1 MTTSYQHSGR
11 IARAPKDS
19 APDAANGE
27 PPGEVDPRIGGGR
40 LVVDGLEK
48 HYELDGARVGV
59 VKGVSFTIE
68 PGTFTSLLGPSG
80 CGKTTTLR
88 CVAGLETSNGGRI
101 TLDDRVLSS
110 SSRHLSPD
118 KRDVGMVFQNYA
130 IWPHMSVFANAV
142 FPLQVASGRLPK
154 KEARKRAMEALE
166 LVQLDAFAHR
176 PATALSG
183 GQQQRLALARALAH
197 RPRLLLLDEPL
208 SNLDAK
214 LRDTMRNELRSLQQR
229 LGITALYV
237 THDQSEALSM
247 SDRVAVMNQGRIVQE
262 ATPRELYFEPADRF
276 VADFVGRVNMI
287 PAVVRGR
294 DTDGDALVE
303 AYGARLTSPCPENVG
318 IGADVTITFRPES
331 VRWHDVAPDRPNVL
345 PARVV
350 RAEFLGEIVEY
361 EVDILNGDAAVG
373 RLIARGAPMNAPGP
387 GSTIHVELAPRACR
401 VLTA

>member
-1 MTTSYQHSGR
+1 MSVEAPAGGIRNHRLDPEYRNRHRELDTDMT
-11 IARAPKDS
+11 S
-19 APDAANGE
+19 AS
-27 PPGEVDPRIGGGR
+27 GGGR

-48 HYELDGARVGV
+48 HYELDGTEVPV
-59 VKGVSFTIE
+59 VKGVTFTIE

-88 CVAGLETSNGGRI
+88 CVAGLENSNGGEI
-101 TLDDRVLSS
+101 SLDGKVLSTG
-110 SSRHLSPD
+110 SRHVPPD
-118 KRDVGMVFQNYA
+118 QRDVGMVFQNYA
-130 IWPHMSVFANAV
+130 IWPHMTVFANAV
-142 FPLQVASGRLPK
+142 FPLQVSAGKLPK
-154 KEARKRAMEALE
+154 KEARQRAMEALE
-166 LVQLDAFAHR
+166 LVQLDGFAHR

-262 ATPRELYFEPADRF
+262 ATPRDLYFKPADRF

-287 PAVVRGR
+287 PAVVRDR
-294 DTDGDALVE
+294 TAEGDAVVE
-303 AYGARLTSPCPENVG
+303 AFGTRLVTPCPAE
-318 IGADVTITFRPES
+318 IAKGADVTVTFRPES
-331 VRWHDVAPDRPNVL
+331 VRWHETAPDRPNVL

-350 RAEFLGEIVEY
+350 RVEFLGEIVEV
-361 EVDILNGDAAVG
+361 EVEVLHGETVVG
-373 RLIARGAPMNAPGP
+373 TLVARGAPLSSPAN
-387 GSTIHVELAPRACR
+387 GSTVFIELAPHACR
-401 VLTA
+401 VLAA

>member
-1 MTTSYQHSGR
+1 MTHAS
-11 IARAPKDS
+11 
-19 APDAANGE
+19 
-27 PPGEVDPRIGGGR
+27 GGGR

-48 HYELDGARVGV
+48 QYLLDGAEIPV
-59 VKGVSFTIE
+59 VKGVTFTIE

-88 CVAGLETSNGGRI
+88 CVAGLENSNGGVI
-101 TLDDRVLSS
+101 SLDGKVLSTG
-110 SSRHLSPD
+110 SRHVPPD

-130 IWPHMSVFANAV
+130 IWPHMTVFANAV
-142 FPLQVASGRLPK
+142 FPLQVSEGKLPK
-154 KEARKRAMEALE
+154 KEAKKRAMEALE
-166 LVQLDAFAHR
+166 LVQLDGFAHR

-262 ATPRELYFEPADRF
+262 AAPRDLYYQPADRF

-287 PAVVRGR
+287 PAVVRDR
-294 DTDGDALVE
+294 DGDGDAVVE
-303 AYGARLTSPCPENVG
+303 AFGTRLITPCPSGVAKG
-318 IGADVTITFRPES
+318 TDVTVTFRPES
-331 VRWHDVAPDRPNVL
+331 VRWHEAEPDRPNVV

-350 RAEFLGEIVEY
+350 RVEFLGEIVEY
-361 EVDILNGDAAVG
+361 EAEILNGQSVVG
-373 RLIARGAPMNAPGP
+373 SIVGRGAPLNSPATGDA
-387 GSTIHVELAPRACR
+387 IFIELTPKACR
-401 VLTA
+401 VLAA

>member
-1 MTTSYQHSGR
+1 MTTSYQHSR
-11 IARAPKDS
+11 QAARPNGSATTGAADS
-19 APDAANGE
+19 GAGAE
-27 PPGEVDPRIGGGR
+27 PLLGGGR

-48 HYELDGARVGV
+48 HYELDGGEVPV
-59 VKGVSFTIE
+59 VKGVTFTIE
-68 PGTFTSLLGPSG
+68 PGMFYSLLGPSG

-101 TLDDRVLSS
+101 TLDGRVLSTGAQ
-110 SSRHLSPD
+110 HVSPD

-166 LVQLDAFAHR
+166 LVQLDGFADR

-262 ATPRELYFEPADRF
+262 ATPRELYFQPTDRF

-294 DTDGDALVE
+294 DANGDAVVD
-303 AYGARLTSPCPENVG
+303 AYGARLTTPCPE
-318 IGADVTITFRPES
+318 GAGTGEDVTITFRPES
-331 VRWHDVAPDRPNVL
+331 VRWHEAAPDRPNVL
-345 PARVV
+345 PARVGRV
-350 RAEFLGEIVEY
+350 EFLGEIVEY
-361 EVDILNGDAAVG
+361 EAEILSGQTTVG
-373 RLIARGAPMNAPGP
+373 RLVARGAPMNAPAT
-387 GSTIHVELAPRACR
+387 GSAIHVELAPHACR

>member
-1 MTTSYQHSGR
+1 MT
-11 IARAPKDS
+11 
-19 APDAANGE
+19 AAH
-27 PPGEVDPRIGGGR
+27 GGGR

-48 HYELDGARVGV
+48 QYELDGGAVPV

-101 TLDDRVLSS
+101 TLDDQVLSTGTE
-110 SSRHLSPD
+110 HLPPD

-130 IWPHMSVFANAV
+130 IWPHMTVFANAV
-142 FPLQVASGRLPK
+142 FPLQVSGGKLPK
-154 KEARKRAMEALE
+154 KEARARAMEALE
-166 LVQLDAFAHR
+166 LVQLDAYAHR

-262 ATPRELYFEPADRF
+262 ASPRELYYQPADRF

-287 PAVVRGR
+287 PAVVRERSGA
-294 DTDGDALVE
+294 GEVLVE
-303 AYGARLTSPCPENVG
+303 AFGTRLATPCPDGVALG
-318 IGADVTITFRPES
+318 DDVTVTYRPES
-331 VRWHDVAPDRPNVL
+331 VRWHETAPDRPNVL

-350 RAEFLGEIVEY
+350 RVEFLGEIVEV
-361 EVDILNGDAAVG
+361 EVEVLAGATVVG
-373 RLIARGAPMNAPGP
+373 TLVARGAPLDSPAS
-387 GSTIHVELAPRACR
+387 GSSIFVELDPNACR
-401 VLTA
+401 VLAG

>member
-1 MTTSYQHSGR
+1 MTHES
-11 IARAPKDS
+11 
-19 APDAANGE
+19 
-27 PPGEVDPRIGGGR
+27 GGGR

-48 HYELDGARVGV
+48 HYELDGAEVPV
-59 VKGVSFTIE
+59 VKGVTFTIE

-88 CVAGLETSNGGRI
+88 CVAGLENSNGGEI
-101 TLDDRVLSS
+101 SLDGNMLSTGT
-110 SSRHLSPD
+110 RHISPD
-118 KRDVGMVFQNYA
+118 KRDIGMVFQNYA
-130 IWPHMSVFANAV
+130 IWPHMSVFANAI
-142 FPLQVASGRLPK
+142 FPLQVAAAKLPK

-166 LVQLDAFAHR
+166 LVQLDAYAHR

-197 RPRLLLLDEPL
+197 RPKLLLLDEPL

-262 ATPRELYFEPADRF
+262 AAPRDLYYQPADRF

-287 PAVVRGR
+287 PAVVRDR
-294 DTDGDALVE
+294 DADGAALVE
-303 AYGARLTSPCPENVG
+303 AFGTRLVTPCPSG
-318 IGADVTITFRPES
+318 IGTGSDVTVTFRPES
-331 VRWHDVAPDRPNVL
+331 VRWHETRPDRLNVL

-350 RAEFLGEIVEY
+350 RVEFLGEIVEY
-361 EVDILNGDAAVG
+361 EVEVLHGETVVG
-373 RLIARGAPMNAPGP
+373 TLVARGAPLDSPAT
-387 GSTIHVELAPRACR
+387 GSTVFIELAPHACR
-401 VLTA
+401 VLAA

>member
-1 MTTSYQHSGR
+1 MTT
-11 IARAPKDS
+11 AD
-19 APDAANGE
+19 
-27 PPGEVDPRIGGGR
+27 GGGR

-48 HYELDGARVGV
+48 HYELDGAEVPV
-59 VKGVSFTIE
+59 VKGVTFTIE
-68 PGTFTSLLGPSG
+68 PGMFYSLLGPSG

-88 CVAGLETSNGGRI
+88 CVAGLENSNGGRI
-101 TLDDRVLSS
+101 SLDGRVLSTGTE
-110 SSRHLSPD
+110 HVSPD

-130 IWPHMSVFANAV
+130 IWPHMTVFANAV
-142 FPLQVASGRLPK
+142 FPLQVSAGRLPK

-166 LVQLDAFAHR
+166 LVQLDGFAHR

-214 LRDTMRNELRSLQQR
+214 LRDTMRNELRNLQQR
-229 LGITALYV
+229 LGISALYV

-262 ATPRELYFEPADRF
+262 ATPRDLYYQPADRF

-287 PAVVRGR
+287 PAVVRDR
-294 DTDGDALVE
+294 SANGDALVE
-303 AYGARLTSPCPENVG
+303 AFGTRLVTPCPSG
-318 IGADVTITFRPES
+318 IGTGGDVTITFRPES
-331 VRWHDVAPDRPNVL
+331 VRWHEAAPDRPNVL

-350 RAEFLGEIVEY
+350 RVEFLGEIVEY
-361 EVDILNGDAAVG
+361 EAEVLSGQAVVG
-373 RLIARGAPMNAPGP
+373 TLVARGAPLASPAT
-387 GSTIHVELAPRACR
+387 GSTIFIELAPHACR
-401 VLTA
+401 VLAA

>member
-1 MTTSYQHSGR
+1 MTHAS
-11 IARAPKDS
+11 
-19 APDAANGE
+19 
-27 PPGEVDPRIGGGR
+27 GGGR

-48 HYELDGARVGV
+48 QYLLDGAEVPV
-59 VKGVSFTIE
+59 VKGVTFTIE

-88 CVAGLETSNGGRI
+88 CVAGLENSNGGVI
-101 TLDDRVLSS
+101 SLDDRVLSTGS
-110 SSRHLSPD
+110 QHVPPD

-130 IWPHMSVFANAV
+130 IWPHMTVFANAV
-142 FPLQVASGRLPK
+142 FPLQVSAGKLPK
-154 KEARKRAMEALE
+154 KEAKKRAMEALE
-166 LVQLDAFAHR
+166 LVQLDGFAHR

-262 ATPRELYFEPADRF
+262 AAPRDLYYQPADRF

-287 PAVVRGR
+287 PAVVRDR
-294 DTDGDALVE
+294 DGAGDALVE
-303 AYGARLTSPCPENVG
+303 AFGTRLVTPCPSGVAK
-318 IGADVTITFRPES
+318 GADVTVTFRPES
-331 VRWHDVAPDRPNVL
+331 VRWHETAPDRPNLL
-345 PARVV
+345 PAKVV
-350 RAEFLGEIVEY
+350 RVEFLGEIVEY
-361 EVDILNGDAAVG
+361 EAEVLSGQTVVG
-373 RLIARGAPMNAPGP
+373 SIVGRGAPLNSPETGD
-387 GSTIHVELAPRACR
+387 SIFIELTPQACR
-401 VLTA
+401 VLAA

>member
-1 MTTSYQHSGR
+1 MTHAS
-11 IARAPKDS
+11 
-19 APDAANGE
+19 
-27 PPGEVDPRIGGGR
+27 GGGR

-48 HYELDGARVGV
+48 QYLLDGAEVPV
-59 VKGVSFTIE
+59 VKGVTFTIE

-88 CVAGLETSNGGRI
+88 CVAGLENSNGGVI
-101 TLDDRVLSS
+101 SLDDRVLSTGS
-110 SSRHLSPD
+110 QHVPPD

-130 IWPHMSVFANAV
+130 IWPHMTVFANAV
-142 FPLQVASGRLPK
+142 FPLQVSAGKLPK
-154 KEARKRAMEALE
+154 KEAKKRAMEALE
-166 LVQLDAFAHR
+166 LVQLDGFAHR

-262 ATPRELYFEPADRF
+262 AAPRDLYYQPADRF

-287 PAVVRGR
+287 PAVVRDR
-294 DTDGDALVE
+294 DGAGDALVE
-303 AYGARLTSPCPENVG
+303 AFGTRLVTPCPSGVAKG
-318 IGADVTITFRPES
+318 TDVTVTFRPES
-331 VRWHDVAPDRPNVL
+331 VRWHEAAPDRPNLL

-350 RAEFLGEIVEY
+350 RVEFLGEIVEY
-361 EVDILNGDAAVG
+361 EAEVLSGQTVVG
-373 RLIARGAPMNAPGP
+373 SIVGRGAPLNSPETGD
-387 GSTIHVELAPRACR
+387 SIFIELTPQACR
-401 VLTA
+401 VLAA

>member
-1 MTTSYQHSGR
+1 MTTSYQHSR
-11 IARAPKDS
+11 QVARSTTAATSSGTAEPGS
-19 APDAANGE
+19 AAE
-27 PPGEVDPRIGGGR
+27 PLLGGGR

-48 HYELDGARVGV
+48 HYELDGAQVPV
-59 VKGVSFTIE
+59 VKGVTFTIE
-68 PGTFTSLLGPSG
+68 PGMFYSLLGPSG

-88 CVAGLETSNGGRI
+88 CVAVLETSNGGRI
-101 TLDDRVLSS
+101 TLDGRMLSAGAQ
-110 SSRHLSPD
+110 HVSPD

-142 FPLQVASGRLPK
+142 FPLQVSSGKLPK

-262 ATPRELYFEPADRF
+262 ATPRELYFQPADRF

-287 PAVVRGR
+287 PGVVRGR
-294 DTDGDALVE
+294 DANGDALVD
-303 AYGARLTSPCPENVG
+303 AYGSRMTTPCPEGVSVG
-318 IGADVTITFRPES
+318 EDVTITFRPES

-345 PARVV
+345 PARVMRV
-350 RAEFLGEIVEY
+350 EFLGEIVEY
-361 EVDILNGDAAVG
+361 EAEILSGETAVG
-373 RLIARGAPMNAPGP
+373 RLVARGAPMNAPAM
-387 GSTIHVELAPRACR
+387 GSAIHVELAPHACR

>member
-1 MTTSYQHSGR
+1 MTHES
-11 IARAPKDS
+11 
-19 APDAANGE
+19 
-27 PPGEVDPRIGGGR
+27 GGGR

-48 HYELDGARVGV
+48 HYELDGAEVPV
-59 VKGVSFTIE
+59 VKGVTFTIE

-88 CVAGLETSNGGRI
+88 CVAGLENSNGGEI
-101 TLDDRVLSS
+101 SLDGNVLSTGT
-110 SSRHLSPD
+110 RHVSPD
-118 KRDVGMVFQNYA
+118 KRDIGMVFQNYA
-130 IWPHMSVFANAV
+130 IWPHMTVFANAV
-142 FPLQVASGRLPK
+142 FPLQVAAGKLPK

-166 LVQLDAFAHR
+166 LVQLDAYAHR

-197 RPRLLLLDEPL
+197 RPKLLLLDEPL

-262 ATPRELYFEPADRF
+262 AAPRDLYYQPADRF

-287 PAVVRGR
+287 PAIVRGR
-294 DTDGDALVE
+294 DGDGDALVE
-303 AYGARLTSPCPENVG
+303 AFGARLVTPCPDSFG
-318 IGADVTITFRPES
+318 TGADVTVTFRPES
-331 VRWHDVAPDRPNVL
+331 VRWHEAAPDRPNLL

-350 RAEFLGEIVEY
+350 RVEFLGEIVEY
-361 EVDILNGDAAVG
+361 EAEILSGQTVVG
-373 RLIARGAPMNAPGP
+373 TIVGRGAPLNSPSLHDP
-387 GSTIHVELAPRACR
+387 VFIELAPQACR
-401 VLTA
+401 VLAA

>member
-1 MTTSYQHSGR
+1 MTTT
-11 IARAPKDS
+11 ADMT
-19 APDAANGE
+19 E
-27 PPGEVDPRIGGGR
+27 PRGGGR

-48 HYELDGARVGV
+48 HYRLDGAEVPV

-88 CVAGLETSNGGRI
+88 CVAGLETSDGGVI
-101 TLDDRVLSS
+101 SLDGRVLSTGS
-110 SSRHLSPD
+110 EHVSPD

-142 FPLQVASGRLPK
+142 FPLQVSAGKLPK
-154 KEARKRAMEALE
+154 KQARQRAMEALE
-166 LVQLDAFAHR
+166 LVQLDAYAHR

-214 LRDTMRNELRSLQQR
+214 LRDTMRNELRGLQQR

-247 SDRVAVMNQGRIVQE
+247 SDRVAVMNGGRIVQE
-262 ATPRELYFEPADRF
+262 AAPKELYFAPADRF
-276 VADFVGRVNMI
+276 VADFVGRVNLI
-287 PAVVRGR
+287 PAVVRDR
-294 DTDGDALVE
+294 DANGDALVE
-303 AYGARLTSPCPENVG
+303 AFGTRLVTPCPAG
-318 IGADVTITFRPES
+318 SGTGAEVTVTIRPES
-331 VRWHDVAPDRPNVL
+331 VRWHEASVDRPNL
-345 PARVV
+345 LAARVARV
-350 RAEFLGEIVEY
+350 EFLGEIVEY
-361 EVDILNGDAAVG
+361 EAEIVHEQTTVG
-373 RLIARGAPMNAPGP
+373 RIVARGAPMDAPAE
-387 GSTIHVELAPRACR
+387 GSSVFLELAPQACR
-401 VLTA
+401 VLAA

>member
-1 MTTSYQHSGR
+1 M
-11 IARAPKDS
+11 S
-19 APDAANGE
+19 AAS
-27 PPGEVDPRIGGGR
+27 GGGR

-48 HYELDGARVGV
+48 QYELDGGAVPV

-101 TLDDRVLSS
+101 TLDDKVLSTGTE
-110 SSRHLSPD
+110 HMPPD

-130 IWPHMSVFANAV
+130 IWPHMTVFANAV
-142 FPLQVASGRLPK
+142 FPLQVSGGKLPK
-154 KEARKRAMEALE
+154 KEARARAMEALE
-166 LVQLDAFAHR
+166 LVQLDAYANR

-262 ATPRELYFEPADRF
+262 ASPRELYYQPADRF

-287 PAVVRGR
+287 PAVVRERGAS
-294 DTDGDALVE
+294 GEAFVE
-303 AYGARLTSPCPENVG
+303 AFGTRLATPCPDGVG
-318 IGADVTITFRPES
+318 LGDEVTVTFRPES
-331 VRWHDVAPDRPNVL
+331 VRWHEAGPDRPNVL

-350 RAEFLGEIVEY
+350 RVEFLGEIVEV
-361 EVDILNGDAAVG
+361 EVEVLAGPTVVG
-373 RLIARGAPMNAPGP
+373 TIVARGAPLDSPAN
-387 GSTIHVELAPRACR
+387 GSEIFIELAPHACR
-401 VLTA
+401 VLAH

>member
-1 MTTSYQHSGR
+1 MTVEAP
-11 IARAPKDS
+11 ARGIRNLPLDPKYRTRHPKVEQDMTHES
-19 APDAANGE
+19 
-27 PPGEVDPRIGGGR
+27 GGGR

-48 HYELDGARVGV
+48 HYELDGAEVPV
-59 VKGVSFTIE
+59 VKGVTFTIE

-88 CVAGLETSNGGRI
+88 CVAGLENSNGGEI
-101 TLDDRVLSS
+101 SLDGNVLSTGT
-110 SSRHLSPD
+110 RHVSPD
-118 KRDVGMVFQNYA
+118 KRDIGMVFQNYA
-130 IWPHMSVFANAV
+130 IWPHMTVFANAV
-142 FPLQVASGRLPK
+142 FPLQVAAGKLPK

-166 LVQLDAFAHR
+166 LVQLDAYAHR

-197 RPRLLLLDEPL
+197 RPKLLLLDEPL

-262 ATPRELYFEPADRF
+262 ASPRDLYYQPADRF

-287 PAVVRGR
+287 PATVRGR
-294 DTDGDALVE
+294 DADGDALVE
-303 AYGARLTSPCPENVG
+303 AFGTRLVTPCPDGVG
-318 IGADVTITFRPES
+318 TGAEVTVTFRPES
-331 VRWHDVAPDRPNVL
+331 VRWHETRPDRPNLL

-350 RAEFLGEIVEY
+350 RVEFLGEIVECKA
-361 EVDILNGDAAVG
+361 EILDGQAVVG
-373 RLIARGAPMNAPGP
+373 TIVGRGAPMDSPSRND
-387 GSTIHVELAPRACR
+387 SIFIELAPQACR
-401 VLTA
+401 VLAA

>member
-1 MTTSYQHSGR
+1 MTTSYQHSR
-11 IARAPKDS
+11 QVARSKPHAGVS
-19 APDAANGE
+19 ARTGTSTDAE
-27 PPGEVDPRIGGGR
+27 PLLGGGR

-48 HYELDGARVGV
+48 QYLLDGAAVPV
-59 VKGVSFTIE
+59 VKGVTFAIE
-68 PGTFTSLLGPSG
+68 PGMFYSLLGPSG

-101 TLDDRVLSS
+101 TLDGRVLSS
-110 SSRHLSPD
+110 GPQHVSPD

-142 FPLQVASGRLPK
+142 FPLQVSSGRLPK

-166 LVQLDAFAHR
+166 LVQLDGFADR
-176 PATALSG
+176 QATALSG

-262 ATPRELYFEPADRF
+262 ATPRELYFQPADRF

-294 DTDGDALVE
+294 EANGDAAVE
-303 AYGARLTSPCPENVG
+303 AYGARLTTPCPEGVG
-318 IGADVTITFRPES
+318 TGEDVTITFRPES
-331 VRWHDVAPDRPNVL
+331 VRWHDAAPDRPNVL

-350 RAEFLGEIVEY
+350 RVEFLGEIVEY
-361 EVDILNGDAAVG
+361 EVEILSGERTVG
-373 RLIARGAPMNAPGP
+373 RLVARGAPMNAPAT
-387 GSTIHVELAPRACR
+387 GSAIHVELAPHACR

>member
-1 MTTSYQHSGR
+1 MTTSDQHTR
-11 IARAPKDS
+11 PAQRS
-19 APDAANGE
+19 AAHAMPGAAASEAGV
-27 PPGEVDPRIGGGR
+27 GAVLGGGR

-48 HYELDGARVGV
+48 HYELDGEEVPV
-59 VKGVSFTIE
+59 VKGVTFTIE
-68 PGTFTSLLGPSG
+68 PGMFYSLLGPSG

-101 TLDDRVLSS
+101 TLDGRVLSTGTQ
-110 SSRHLSPD
+110 HVSPD

-142 FPLQVASGRLPK
+142 FPLQVSSAKLPK
-154 KEARKRAMEALE
+154 KEARRRAMEALE
-166 LVQLDAFAHR
+166 LVQLDGLADR

-262 ATPRELYFEPADRF
+262 ATPRELYFQPADRF

-294 DTDGDALVE
+294 DANGDALVE
-303 AYGARLTSPCPENVG
+303 AYGARLATPCP
-318 IGADVTITFRPES
+318 ADVATGDEVTVTFRPES
-331 VRWHDVAPDRPNVL
+331 VRWHEVAPDLPNVL
-345 PARVV
+345 PARVIRV
-350 RAEFLGEIVEY
+350 EFLGEIVEY
-361 EVDILNGDAAVG
+361 EVEILAGPSTVG
-373 RLIARGAPMNAPGP
+373 RLVARGAPMNAPAS
-387 GSTIHVELAPRACR
+387 GSAIHVELAPQACR

>member
-1 MTTSYQHSGR
+1 MTADAP
-11 IARAPKDS
+11 ARGIRT
-19 APDAANGE
+19 DA
-27 PPGEVDPRIGGGR
+27 VDPEDRTRHPKVEPHMTHESGGGR

-48 HYELDGARVGV
+48 HYELDGAEVPV
-59 VKGVSFTIE
+59 VKGVTFTIE

-88 CVAGLETSNGGRI
+88 CVAGLENSNGGEI
-101 TLDDRVLSS
+101 SLDGSVLSTGT
-110 SSRHLSPD
+110 RHVSPD
-118 KRDVGMVFQNYA
+118 KRDIGMVFQNYA
-130 IWPHMSVFANAV
+130 IWPHMTVFANAV
-142 FPLQVASGRLPK
+142 FPLQVAAGKLPK

-166 LVQLDAFAHR
+166 LVQLDAYAHR

-197 RPRLLLLDEPL
+197 RPKLLLLDEPL

-262 ATPRELYFEPADRF
+262 AAPRDLYYRPADRF

-287 PAVVRGR
+287 PAIVRGR
-294 DTDGDALVE
+294 DGDGDALVE
-303 AYGARLTSPCPENVG
+303 AFGAKLVTPCPTEVG
-318 IGADVTITFRPES
+318 TGADVTVTFRPES
-331 VRWHDVAPDRPNVL
+331 VRWHEAAPDRPNLL

-350 RAEFLGEIVEY
+350 RVEFLGEIVEY
-361 EVDILNGDAAVG
+361 EVEILAGQAVG
-373 RLIARGAPMNAPGP
+373 GTIVGRGAPLDSPALHDRVV
-387 GSTIHVELAPRACR
+387 IELAPQACR
-401 VLTA
+401 VLAT